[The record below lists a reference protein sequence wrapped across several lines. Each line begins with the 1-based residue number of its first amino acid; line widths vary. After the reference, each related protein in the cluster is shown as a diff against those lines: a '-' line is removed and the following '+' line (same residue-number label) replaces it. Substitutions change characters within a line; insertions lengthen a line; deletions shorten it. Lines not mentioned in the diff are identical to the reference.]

1 MEYFDDTTNLEEL
14 EREINEL
21 NHYAVEIGVFGSD
34 DSFYQM
40 IANVHEFGMNIK
52 AKNKYLAIPTKEA
65 GEKRP
70 RDFGDKLFKPKG
82 KNILALANRD
92 GTLTTMFILK
102 ESVNIPERSFIRST
116 FDQNEHEW
124 SEFIEDQIEKLLSL
138 EITAE
143 QLFERLGGMI
153 VGKIQEKMVDLKHPP
168 LSGLTKENRKHGGDN
183 PLVDKGAAGGLLAH
197 VTWKVVRDDG

>member
-1 MEYFDDTTNLEEL
+1 MEYFDDIENLEKL

-21 NHYAVEIGVFGSD
+21 NRYAVEIGVFGSD

-40 IANVHEFGMNIK
+40 IATVHEFGMQIK

-70 RDFGDKLFKPKG
+70 KDFGDKLFKPKG

-116 FDQNEHEW
+116 FDENERDW
-124 SEFIEDQIEKLLSL
+124 AEFIENQIEKVLSL
-138 EITAE
+138 EITAR
-143 QLFERLGGMI
+143 QLFERLGALI
-153 VGKIQEKMVDLKHPP
+153 VGDIQKKMTDLRTPANA
-168 LSGLTKENRKHGGDN
+168 SLTVANKGSSN
-183 PLVDKGAAGGLLAH
+183 PLIDTGELRRH

>member
-21 NHYAVEIGVFGSD
+21 NRYAVEIGVFGSD

-40 IANVHEFGMNIK
+40 IAGVHEFGMQIR

-65 GEKRP
+65 GTKRP
-70 RDFGDKLFKPKG
+70 RDFDGLFKPKG
-82 KNILALANRD
+82 KNVLALAD
-92 GTLTTMFILK
+92 GNGGIKVMFILK

-116 FDQNEHEW
+116 FDENERDW

-143 QLFERLGGMI
+143 QLFERLGALI
-153 VGKIQEKMVDLKHPP
+153 VGEIQKKMTDIRTPANAA
-168 LSGLTKENRKHGGDN
+168 LTVANKGSSN
-183 PLVDKGAAGGLLAH
+183 PLIDTGELRRH